1 MKMYTCKIK
10 DKAILYCFGK
20 ENNINNLI
28 QFINYQ
34 GPHVSIEEVVNRIKI
49 EKIYIYPESQ
59 KLSGRKYIKLVNKIL
74 KNTDLL
80 INNDELHSL
89 MFLSNPNKMQQLL
102 GFTDEEAIL
111 YKEELGKIYHVDE

>member
-20 ENNINNLI
+20 DNNINNLI

-34 GPHVSIEEVVNRIKI
+34 GPHVSVEEVANRIKI
-49 EKIYIYPESQ
+49 EQIYIYPESQ

-80 INNDELHSL
+80 INNDGLHSL

-102 GFTDEEAIL
+102 EISNEE
-111 YKEELGKIYHVDE
+111 KEEMLSVIKEKFNI

>member
-20 ENNINNLI
+20 DNNINNLI

-34 GPHVSIEEVVNRIKI
+34 GPHVSVEEVANRIKI
-49 EKIYIYPESQ
+49 EQIYIYPESQ

>member
-20 ENNINNLI
+20 DNNINNLI

-34 GPHVSIEEVVNRIKI
+34 GTHVSVEIEQ
-49 EKIYIYPESQ
+49 IYIYPESQ

-80 INNDELHSL
+80 INNDGLHSL

-102 GFTDEEAIL
+102 GISNEE
-111 YKEELGKIYHVDE
+111 KEELLSVIKEKFNI

>member
-34 GPHVSIEEVVNRIKI
+34 GPHVSVEEVINRIKI
-49 EKIYIYPESQ
+49 EKIYIYSESQ

-89 MFLSNPNKMQQLL
+89 MFLSNPNKMQQIL
-102 GFTDEEAIL
+102 GISNEE
-111 YKEELGKIYHVDE
+111 KEEMLSVIKEKFNI

>member
-20 ENNINNLI
+20 DNNINNLI

-34 GPHVSIEEVVNRIKI
+34 GPHVSVEEVVNRIKI

>member
-20 ENNINNLI
+20 DNNINNLI

-34 GPHVSIEEVVNRIKI
+34 GPHVSVEEVANRIKI
-49 EKIYIYPESQ
+49 EQIYIYPESQ

-102 GFTDEEAIL
+102 GFTDEEVIL

>member
-1 MKMYTCKIK
+1 MKMYTCKIQ

-20 ENNINNLI
+20 DNNINNLI

-34 GPHVSIEEVVNRIKI
+34 GPHVSVEEVVNRIKI
-49 EKIYIYPESQ
+49 EQIYIYPESQ

-102 GFTDEEAIL
+102 GISNEK
-111 YKEELGKIYHVDE
+111 KEEMLSVIKEKFNI

>member
-102 GFTDEEAIL
+102 VFTDEEAIL

>member
-20 ENNINNLI
+20 DNNINNLI

-34 GPHVSIEEVVNRIKI
+34 GPHVSVEEVANRIKI

>member
-20 ENNINNLI
+20 DNNINNLI

-34 GPHVSIEEVVNRIKI
+34 GPHVSVEIEQ
-49 EKIYIYPESQ
+49 IYIYPESQ

-80 INNDELHSL
+80 INNDGLHSL

-102 GFTDEEAIL
+102 GISNEE
-111 YKEELGKIYHVDE
+111 KEELLSVIKEKFNI

>member
-34 GPHVSIEEVVNRIKI
+34 GPHVSVEEVINRIKI
-49 EKIYIYPESQ
+49 EKIYVCPENQ
-59 KLSGRKYIKLVNKIL
+59 KLSGRKYIKLANKIL
-74 KNTDLL
+74 KNTELL

-102 GFTDEEAIL
+102 GISNEE
-111 YKEELGKIYHVDE
+111 KEEMLSVIKEKFNI

>member
-20 ENNINNLI
+20 DNNINNLI

-34 GPHVSIEEVVNRIKI
+34 GPHVSVEEVANRIKI
-49 EKIYIYPESQ
+49 EQIYIYPESQ

-80 INNDELHSL
+80 INNDGLHSL

-102 GFTDEEAIL
+102 GISNEE
-111 YKEELGKIYHVDE
+111 KEEMLSVIKEKFNIE